1 MEDGPDPSAHWGD
14 DLPAPEEGEADPDD
28 DDNVAIPAA
37 RQSGRSRASG
47 KQPVRASSSIRDWS
61 EDDDDDCRILDPID
75 AVPVAYA
82 YPLPSSSANPTGAA
96 PKPRKRAAAAA
107 ASGTRASA
115 ASDPDPERPTKQQK
129 KTVARKTKKAPT
141 MAG

>member
-1 MEDGPDPSAHWGD
+1 MEDGPDPSVHWGD
-14 DLPAPEEGEADPDD
+14 DLPAPEEGEEDPDD

-61 EDDDDDCRILDPID
+61 EDDDDNCRILDPID

-82 YPLPSSSANPTGAA
+82 YPLSSSSANPTGAA
-96 PKPRKRAAAAA
+96 PKPRKRAAA
-107 ASGTRASA
+107 SGTGASS
-115 ASDPDPERPTKQQK
+115 ASDLDPERPTKQQK
-129 KTVARKTKKAPT
+129 KTVVRKTKKAPT
-141 MAG
+141 KAG